1 MAKSFDSK
9 QARQT
14 LDNVRKTID
23 EKKEKLGEMNES
35 KQELFEMRKAI
46 EELDMDEDVKNN
58 MIELLNES
66 YENLQDQGKQES
78 DDLDSTAK
86 ESDDLKSEIIDAESD
101 TKAAAENLSSNS
113 RVLEKLG
120 INVFGEAKA
129 EAEASLQE
137 LQELKEESITN
148 IDEIMNLAHELSSL

>member
-1 MAKSFDSK
+1 MAKSFDGK

-35 KQELFEMRKAI
+35 KQELLEMRKTI
-46 EELDMDEDVKNN
+46 DGLDIDEDVKNN

-78 DDLDSTAK
+78 EDLDSTAK
-86 ESDDLKSEIIDAESD
+86 ESDDIKSEIMNAEND
-101 TKAAAENLSSNS
+101 TKAAAESLSSKS
-113 RVLEKLG
+113 KVLEKLG
-120 INVFGEAKA
+120 INVFDEAKA

-148 IDEIMNLAHELSSL
+148 IDEIMKLAQELSSL